1 MKEYREVLEKVKKLI
16 EFHNEGIL
24 GGEVMPEDS
33 NPKLAR
39 ESEENYIYFTLPM
52 SLNYQRNSYTLWKA
66 ALQTFND
73 SNTKDVFCPQ
83 KVIDMNFTELQDKL
97 TKYKVALQKN
107 KQTDIWLTISDTI
120 MNKLQGDIRNLFLW
134 NEYDVSKIKEY
145 IKQNK
150 KRFPYLSGP
159 KISNY
164 WLYVVSNYT
173 DAGLKNVQKITIA
186 PDTHIIQSSIRLGV
200 ITEDEIKRGNFR
212 EKISEKW
219 NTILEGSGINP
230 IDVHTPLWLWSR
242 NGFQQDV

>member
-1 MKEYREVLEKVKKLI
+1 MQEYIEILEKVKKLI
-16 EFHNEGIL
+16 EYHNEGIL

-33 NPKLAR
+33 NPQLEKG
-39 ESEENYIYFTLPM
+39 SEKNYIYFTLPM

-73 SNTKDVFCPQ
+73 SDTKDVFCPQ
-83 KVIDMNFTELQDKL
+83 KVVDMSFTELQERL

-120 MNKLQGDIRNLFLW
+120 VDKFQGDIRNLFRW
-134 NEYDVSKIKEY
+134 NEYDVIKIKEY

-150 KRFPYLSGP
+150 KKFPYLAGP

-164 WLYVVSNYT
+164 WLYVMSNYT
-173 DAGLKNVQKITIA
+173 DAKLKNVKKITIA

-200 ITEDEIKRGNFR
+200 ITEDQIKMGNFR
-212 EKISEKW
+212 ERISEKW
-219 NTILEGSGINP
+219 DTILEGSGINP

-242 NGFQQDV
+242 NGFKQNV

>member
-120 MNKLQGDIRNLFLW
+120 VNKLQGDIRNLFLW

-173 DAGLKNVQKITIA
+173 DAELKNVQKITIA

>member
-120 MNKLQGDIRNLFLW
+120 VNKLQGDIRNLFLW

>member
-39 ESEENYIYFTLPM
+39 ESEENYTYFTLPM

-120 MNKLQGDIRNLFLW
+120 VNKLQGDIRNLFLW